1 MRFPFHREFAPTTET
16 SNSVPPKNSK
26 LPSMANYSRGGG
38 GGGVGGVAG
47 GGAGGVAGMPDGGN
61 YVSRIQN
68 ATSNVMG
75 RISGLGRGVGNI
87 GGIANK
93 FLNNLP

>member
-1 MRFPFHREFAPTTET
+1 
-16 SNSVPPKNSK
+16 
-26 LPSMANYSRGGG
+26 MANYSRGGG